1 MPDTNVNSVEFLR
14 NAANALAGMTGAQ
27 RDRTNQP
34 RLVWLERV
42 AAQAVTAQQLSAALQ
57 ALPAPVHGW
66 WQTADHLVIASHQLS
81 YPAADSS
88 DWAELLQGEWTAGP
102 QTIQVKRV
110 GNVLR
115 LARLTEHAQPH
126 DQAQAM
132 LATDHAQVPRKDF
145 AQTMAVTTYAQW
157 SDVQAQVV
165 PVAQRLQHLQPL
177 ETLNTSAQE
186 AA

>member
-1 MPDTNVNSVEFLR
+1 MPDTNVHSADFLR
-14 NAANALAGMTGAQ
+14 NAANALAGMSGAQ

-57 ALPAPVHGW
+57 ALQALPAPVHGW
-66 WQTADHLVIASHQLS
+66 WQTADHLVIASPPLS
-81 YPAADSS
+81 YPAPDSR
-88 DWAELLQGEWTAGP
+88 DWPELLQGEWTAGN

-115 LARLTEHAQPH
+115 MARLTEHAQPH

-132 LATDHAQVPRKDF
+132 LATDHAQVPRQDL
-145 AQTMAVTTYAQW
+145 AQALSVTTYAQW
-157 SDVQAQVV
+157 SDAQAQVV

-177 ETLNTSAQE
+177 ETLNT
-186 AA
+186 

>member
-1 MPDTNVNSVEFLR
+1 MPDKNVHSADFLR
-14 NAANALAGMTGAQ
+14 NAANALAGMSGAQ

-57 ALPAPVHGW
+57 ALPAPVQGW
-66 WQTADHLVIASHQLS
+66 WQTADHLVIASPPLS
-81 YPAADSS
+81 YPAPDSR
-88 DWAELLQGEWTAGP
+88 DWPELLQGEWTAGN

-115 LARLTEHAQPH
+115 LARLSEHAQAHAGATP
-126 DQAQAM
+126 M
-132 LATDHAQVPRKDF
+132 LATDHAQVPRQDF

-157 SDVQAQVV
+157 SDAQAQVV

-177 ETLNTSAQE
+177 ETLNT
-186 AA
+186 